1 MEALCQ
7 AILGDETL
15 LRPPP
20 GALSQRI
27 CQAALFVD
35 LLSEGQ
41 GRVGGEGGNVGY
53 GGGGPSGGSQWS
65 GFNVLRSCA
74 STEQVLRNL
83 PNAVATLLRSKLTA
97 IAQRVVTDPAAE
109 GTVTLASESAE
120 MAAASVLLWGGGG
133 GSGADGNA
141 ASAGNAGNAG
151 KAGKKQQPRKAL
163 IPGRTVGE
171 GGSLRQY
178 ETVVG
183 GHAHEFE
190 TLSGLVSYGGGK
202 MGEGR
207 GVTRMM
213 QPATGGKGSSKKEA
227 KKKQTKSTVRVSG
240 YSSRGLRR
248 FDAVLVMPTAA
259 TEAATSNEKCVVSLG
274 FVSPSGCQA
283 VGFPVPGAAVNPRAG
298 TWGLEI
304 AKDGTV
310 RTRHNGK
317 QPGKVGA
324 VDGTD
329 GHMKVKDGDTISIE
343 IDHQTRVRLD
353 SVLVFFSYQY
363 GIKYS
368 HLSLNLQV
376 REIRKCF

>member
-1 MEALCQ
+1 
-7 AILGDETL
+7 
-15 LRPPP
+15 
-20 GALSQRI
+20 
-27 CQAALFVD
+27 
-35 LLSEGQ
+35 
-41 GRVGGEGGNVGY
+41 
-53 GGGGPSGGSQWS
+53 
-65 GFNVLRSCA
+65 
-74 STEQVLRNL
+74 
-83 PNAVATLLRSKLTA
+83 
-97 IAQRVVTDPAAE
+97 
-109 GTVTLASESAE
+109 
-120 MAAASVLLWGGGG
+120 
-133 GSGADGNA
+133 
-141 ASAGNAGNAG
+141 
-151 KAGKKQQPRKAL
+151 
-163 IPGRTVGE
+163 
-171 GGSLRQY
+171 
-178 ETVVG
+178 
-183 GHAHEFE
+183 
-190 TLSGLVSYGGGK
+190 

-353 SVLVFFSYQY
+353 SVLVYFSYQWY
-363 GIKYS
+363 QIFASQSKPSGSRNPKMFLTCVSLTFFLLRYLLCSWPSTACGLKPAMVGMPSS
-368 HLSLNLQV
+368 HSKKVLPLHL
-376 REIRKCF
+376 R